1 MVIPVAVATM
11 TPIPLTI
18 AYIAKR
24 IRECRAKKTTYEVD
38 CPDDY
43 EDDMKNQLHLSPSS
57 TSSLHKDA
65 NDNSKAVL
73 A

>member
-18 AYIAKR
+18 AYIAR
-24 IRECRAKKTTYEVD
+24 RVWQCR
-38 CPDDY
+38 
-43 EDDMKNQLHLSPSS
+43 HR
-57 TSSLHKDA
+57 SSLSITDDDIEEDKVSTQFSTT
-65 NDNSKAVL
+65 NSASPLNTATTNGRTKTLL